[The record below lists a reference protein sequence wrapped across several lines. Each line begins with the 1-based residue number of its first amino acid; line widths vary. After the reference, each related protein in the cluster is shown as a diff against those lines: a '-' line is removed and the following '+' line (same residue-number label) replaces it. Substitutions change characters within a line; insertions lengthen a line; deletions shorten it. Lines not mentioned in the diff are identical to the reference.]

1 MSRSLAEIEV
11 MALKAARGTGHSWGV
26 SEDAGQAVRWLCSA
40 GIDGCAALVALLSS
54 KRSNARVRKPGS
66 PKVSTSTWK
75 SPTGTLCPLLTG
87 TALSDFASS
96 LVTGG
101 IDLECVARPV
111 LLLPFSATAARLA
124 HTGFSVEWQGASSF
138 TDGFGL
144 GFPKECGGLDV
155 ALAERV
161 TVRPERGVGCRPL
174 RMSRFRPNDRDW
186 AKLEELAGRTYAPA
200 TDESRLRGA
209 GAGLSDN
216 D

>member
-1 MSRSLAEIEV
+1 MSRSLSEIEV

-26 SEDAGQAVRWLCSA
+26 SEDAGRAVRWLCSA
-40 GIDGCAALVALLSS
+40 GIDGCAALVALLSGTGS
-54 KRSNARVRKPGS
+54 SARKPGS
-66 PKVSTSTWK
+66 PKVSTTTWR
-75 SPTGTLCPLLTG
+75 SPTGILCPLQAG

-96 LVTGG
+96 IVTGG
-101 IDLECVARPV
+101 IDLEHVERPV
-111 LLLPFSATAARLA
+111 LILPFAATAARLV
-124 HTGFSVEWQGASSF
+124 HTGLSVEWRGAYSF

-144 GFPKECGGLDV
+144 GFRKGRDGLDV
-155 ALAERV
+155 ASADRV
-161 TVRPERGVGCRPL
+161 TVRLERGVGCRPPH
-174 RMSRFRPNDRDW
+174 MSRFRPNDSDW